1 MESKGLLSQIKCPQ
15 LIACS
20 VMFKK
25 LLLRTQGLSDVLQ
38 SKELDLAAAMDLV
51 ETAIESLTKWR
62 KQRKSWIKVWKEVEE
77 MCRINEVPLEL
88 PSAGRRTS
96 QHSRQMDD
104 YIVMETAGQ
113 RRNTLVTSD
122 GVETHYRVSVYY
134 PILDTIIAEMNRRF
148 SDENRS
154 LLLSTGA
161 CIPDSKS
168 FLKLSAIKPLID
180 HYKLNEDNLSSE
192 VHEARQYL
200 AKQENIQ
207 ELSDVI
213 VSLLAVKQAFP
224 ELLKLLNIALT
235 LGVTTASCERSFS
248 CLKRLKTYLRS
259 AMTEERLSS
268 MALLAIERDMSETL
282 DLERAI
288 DTLSLVDG
296 TGRRL
301 KLLPSK

>member
-1 MESKGLLSQIKCPQ
+1 MKRLCDTRWTCRADSVKAVCNGYQAIIETLERVVEGDNRERAVESKGLLSQIKCLQ
-15 LIACS
+15 FIACS

-134 PILDTIIAEMNRRF
+134 PSYPGYYHSRNEPAIL
-148 SDENRS
+148 
-154 LLLSTGA
+154 
-161 CIPDSKS
+161 
-168 FLKLSAIKPLID
+168 
-180 HYKLNEDNLSSE
+180 
-192 VHEARQYL
+192 
-200 AKQENIQ
+200 
-207 ELSDVI
+207 
-213 VSLLAVKQAFP
+213 
-224 ELLKLLNIALT
+224 
-235 LGVTTASCERSFS
+235 
-248 CLKRLKTYLRS
+248 
-259 AMTEERLSS
+259 
-268 MALLAIERDMSETL
+268 
-282 DLERAI
+282 
-288 DTLSLVDG
+288 
-296 TGRRL
+296 
-301 KLLPSK
+301 